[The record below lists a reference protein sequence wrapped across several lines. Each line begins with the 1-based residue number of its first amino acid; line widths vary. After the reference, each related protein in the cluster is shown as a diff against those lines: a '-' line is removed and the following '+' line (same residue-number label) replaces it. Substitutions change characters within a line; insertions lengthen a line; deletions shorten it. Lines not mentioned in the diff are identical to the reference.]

1 MGEDQFFGG
10 DESDD
15 ITREPN
21 GDAPQAAEEGGVGAR
36 ADLQNVA
43 ANVPYY
49 KVQLSGARTADDET
63 LEFGGAQTANFTY
76 RATQDEVKALGT
88 TTLWVQYDVPTV
100 DATITQNLGFGDP
113 APLLLGQ
120 DFAGAVAAQT
130 TPDAEF
136 DLPQYELQVDA
147 GGAVMNLPRAYF
159 SGVDITAR
167 VGAFATA
174 DWRFEGFAGSLTNTA
189 LSPFTWDQPQV
200 TSQAAFVRHGG
211 VHADMAGLTLRV
223 QSVRITMNMGREPL
237 KQLGTYE
244 PFVLIPTFPI
254 TVNATVEAFPV
265 QDSAEVSYTT
275 TGNVDPAVYGRPTEA
290 GDADIIMRTSEGH
303 FGSNAAHDKCTFRLP
318 DCQIIDVSQAGNVG
332 GSATITYTLRAYDL
346 QYKSET
352 A

>member
-1 MGEDQFFGG
+1 MGDSFFG
-10 DESDD
+10 DDDLTQEPVAPASD
-15 ITREPN
+15 
-21 GDAPQAAEEGGVGAR
+21 GGGFAAS

-49 KVQLSGARTADDET
+49 KVQLTGSRNSDDTAM
-63 LEFGGAQTANFTY
+63 EFGGAQTANFTY

-88 TTLWVQYDVPTV
+88 TTLWVQYDVPTL

-113 APLLLGQ
+113 SAILLGQ
-120 DFAGAVAAQT
+120 DFAGVVAAQT
-130 TPDAEF
+130 TPDLNF
-136 DLPQYELQVDA
+136 DLPQYSLEVNA
-147 GGAVMNLPRAYF
+147 GGAVMSLPRAYF

-174 DWRFEGFAGSLTNTA
+174 DWRFEGFAGSLVNTA
-189 LSPFTWDQPQV
+189 LSPFTWEQPQL

-211 VHADMAGLTLRV
+211 VHANMAGLTLRV
-223 QSVRITMNMGREPL
+223 QSVRITLNMGREPL

-244 PFVLIPTFPI
+244 PFVLIPTFPV

-265 QDSAEVSYTT
+265 SNSAEVSYTT

-290 GDADIIMRTSEGH
+290 GDADVIMRTSEGH
-303 FGSNAAHDKCTFRLP
+303 FGNEASHNKCTYRLP
-318 DCQIIDVSQAGNVG
+318 NAQIIDVSTSGTVG

-346 QYKSET
+346 HYKSE
-352 A
+352 AVA